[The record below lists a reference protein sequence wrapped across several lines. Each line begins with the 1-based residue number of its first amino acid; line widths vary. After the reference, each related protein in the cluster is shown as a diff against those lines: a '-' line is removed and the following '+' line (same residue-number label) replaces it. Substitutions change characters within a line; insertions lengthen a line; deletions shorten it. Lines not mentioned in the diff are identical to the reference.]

1 MKNWSIQ
8 RRVLFIALLPAAL
21 IALALSAYHARTRI
35 NEVEATT
42 VAHARALARQLA
54 PLSEFGVLSG
64 NRELLRA
71 IVRSALEE
79 DRTLARVAIV
89 GDQGEP
95 LAVAPPATAANAG
108 VPPPAAE
115 GRGPGTAPRPDAGGP
130 VTVSQPIRRT
140 LLGGID
146 GPAGPAPP
154 AVERGG
160 TIGHVVLQVD
170 LAPVRS
176 EQLAVLLESLAITG
190 LALGLT
196 ALVALR
202 IGHGVTGPVQQL
214 TRTVGRLRGG
224 DLGARPATGSG
235 GELGSLEQG
244 VTAMAQEI
252 ERTHASMRERVDAA
266 TRELQQTLTEL
277 EDRNRDLEAARLE
290 AEAASEFKSRFL
302 ANVSHEIRTPM
313 NSILGF
319 TELLHQA
326 ELDPIHADYLA
337 TIHSSAQSLL
347 TLLNG
352 ILDLSKMES
361 DRMELEPVDTDLN
374 TLLLDVFQL
383 LAPHAF
389 NKGVEFIVTPVDAA
403 MARVHADPVRLK
415 QVLINLASNAVKFT
429 ERGHVRMSGAATTR
443 TDGGVTVTFC
453 VEDSGCGIPAEAQ
466 ARLFQAFAQGQHT
479 RPAREDTEA
488 VAGTGLGLHIASE
501 IVFLMGGLIE
511 FQSEPG
517 SGSAFWFTLELEAPG
532 APAVAPAPP
541 WPRRRILYVDADA
554 ATRAAYTDMLA
565 RAAIDADAAGDAAT
579 RPPDPARHEAIAV
592 HLAADRVARGAIEP
606 VDAGLAACGLPL
618 LAHCHAH
625 TPGARQAVTA
635 AGYTHILPKTPDP
648 AVLRMA
654 VDRAVDGGDAPYPG
668 AAITATAPADAP
680 EGGLRVLVVDD
691 HPLNLKLLESYLAQP
706 GIEVVTA
713 TGSDAALQECR
724 ARRFDAVLMDIHLP
738 GRDGVATA
746 GMIRAGDGPNRDTP
760 IIAITADAFA
770 EQSQRA
776 LHAGIS
782 GVLVKPISRP
792 ILMQELAAWCAPA
805 TAGAA
810 PDPGAHAAPG
820 GEPPVVDEQAALERA
835 GGRPEVVQE
844 LFTILCRSLPASRD
858 TLAAA
863 RARGDTEAVR
873 AAAHRL
879 RGAAVYCAVPRLED
893 AVTEVERCARAGD
906 RAALDTALARLYAAI
921 DELLAHARRRAAR

>member
-64 NRELLRA
+64 NRELLRT

-89 GDQGEP
+89 GEQGEP
-95 LAVAPPATAANAG
+95 LAVAPPATA
-108 VPPPAAE
+108 E
-115 GRGPGTAPRPDAGGP
+115 GRGPGAAPRPDAGGP

-146 GPAGPAPP
+146 GPAGPASPV
-154 AVERGG
+154 VEHGG

-190 LALGLT
+190 LALALT

-202 IGHGVTGPVQQL
+202 IGRGVTGPVQQL
-214 TRTVGRLRGG
+214 TRTVGRIRGG
-224 DLGARPATGSG
+224 ELDARPATGSG

-319 TELLHQA
+319 TELLQQA

-453 VEDSGCGIPAEAQ
+453 VEDTGCGIPAEAQ

-532 APAVAPAPP
+532 APAAAPAPP
-541 WPRRRILYVDADA
+541 WPRRRILYLDTDA
-554 ATRAAYTDMLA
+554 ATRMAYTDMLA

-579 RPPDPARHEAIAV
+579 RPPDPARHDAIAV

-606 VDAGLAACGLPL
+606 VDAGLAGCGLPL

-654 VDRAVDGGDAPYPG
+654 VDRAVGGGDPLHAG
-668 AAITATAPADAP
+668 AAITDTAPADAP
-680 EGGLRVLVVDD
+680 DGGLRVLVVDD

-713 TGSDAALQECR
+713 TGSDAALRECR
-724 ARRFDAVLMDIHLP
+724 ARGFDAILMDIHLP

-746 GMIRAGDGPNRDTP
+746 GLIRTGDGPNRDTP

-810 PDPGAHAAPG
+810 APDPGARAAPG
-820 GEPPVVDEQAALERA
+820 EEPPVVDEQAALERA
-835 GGRPEVVQE
+835 GGRPEVMQE
-844 LFTILCRSLPASRD
+844 LFGILCRSLPASRD

-863 RARGDTEAVR
+863 RERGDTEAVR

-893 AVTEVERCARAGD
+893 AVTEVERRARAGD

>member
-35 NEVEATT
+35 NEIEATT

-54 PLSEFGVLSG
+54 PLSELGVLSG
-64 NRELLRA
+64 NRELLRT

-79 DRTLARVAIV
+79 DRTLARVAII
-89 GDQGEP
+89 GAQGEA
-95 LAVAPPATAANAG
+95 LAVAPAAAT
-108 VPPPAAE
+108 E
-115 GRGPGTAPRPDAGGP
+115 GPDPGTAARPDAGGP
-130 VTVSQPIRRT
+130 ATVSQPIRRT
-140 LLGGID
+140 LPGGID

-154 AVERGG
+154 AVEHGA

-176 EQLAVLLESLAITG
+176 EQLAVALESLAITG
-190 LALGLT
+190 LALALT

-202 IGHGVTGPVQQL
+202 IGRGVTGPVQQL
-214 TRTVGRLRGG
+214 TRTVGRIRGG
-224 DLGARPATGSG
+224 ELGALPATDSG

-252 ERTHASMRERVDAA
+252 ERTHASMRERVDAT

-319 TELLHQA
+319 TELLQQA

-337 TIHSSAQSLL
+337 TVHSSAQSLL

-453 VEDSGCGIPAEAQ
+453 VEDTGCGIPAEAQ

-479 RPAREDTEA
+479 RPVREDTEA

-517 SGSAFWFTLELEAPG
+517 SGSAFWFTLELEAPD
-532 APAVAPAPP
+532 APAVAPVPP
-541 WPRRRILYVDADA
+541 WPRRRILYLDADT
-554 ATRAAYTDMLA
+554 ATRTAYTDMLA
-565 RAAIDADAAGDAAT
+565 RAAVDTDAAGDAAT

-592 HLAADRVARGAIEP
+592 HLAAERVTRGAIEP

-635 AGYTHILPKTPDP
+635 AGYMHILPKTPDP

-654 VDRAVDGGDAPYPG
+654 VDRAVDGDDALHPG
-668 AAITATAPADAP
+668 APITDTVPADAP
-680 EGGLRVLVVDD
+680 GGGLRVLVVDD

-724 ARRFDAVLMDIHLP
+724 ARGFDAILMDIHLP
-738 GRDGVATA
+738 GRDGLATA
-746 GMIRAGDGPNRDTP
+746 GRIRADDGPNRDTP

-776 LHAGIS
+776 LHAGMS

-792 ILMQELAAWCAPA
+792 GLMQELAAWCGPW
-805 TAGAA
+805 TAAAAA
-810 PDPGAHAAPG
+810 PDPGARAAPG
-820 GEPPVVDEQAALERA
+820 DDPPVVDERAALERA
-835 GGRPEVVQE
+835 GGRPEVMQE
-844 LFTILCRSLPASRD
+844 LFGILCRSLPDSRD
-858 TLAAA
+858 ALAAA
-863 RARGDTEAVR
+863 RERGDTDAVG

-893 AVTEVERCARAGD
+893 AVTEVEWAARAGD

-921 DELLAHARRRAAR
+921 EELLAHARRHAAR

>member
-42 VAHARALARQLA
+42 VTHARALARQLA

-89 GDQGEP
+89 DTRGET
-95 LAVAPPATAANAG
+95 LAVAPPTAAQ
-108 VPPPAAE
+108 
-115 GRGPGTAPRPDAGGP
+115 GRGAGTAPRPATGGP
-130 VTVSQPIRRT
+130 VTVTQPIRRT

-154 AVERGG
+154 AVERRG
-160 TIGHVVLQVD
+160 TIGRVVLQVD

-190 LALGLT
+190 LALALT

-202 IGHGVTGPVQQL
+202 IGRGVTGPVQQL

-224 DLGARPATGSG
+224 DLGARPATDSG
-235 GELGSLEQG
+235 GELGSLEHG

-266 TRELQQTLTEL
+266 TRDLQQALTEL

-319 TELLHQA
+319 TELLQQA
-326 ELDPIHADYLA
+326 DLDPIHADYLA
-337 TIHSSAQSLL
+337 TIHGSAQSLL

-361 DRMELEPVDTDLN
+361 DRMELEPVDTDIN
-374 TLLLDVFQL
+374 TLLLEVYQL

-389 NKGVEFIVTPVDAA
+389 NKGVEFIVMPVDAA
-403 MARVHADPVRLK
+403 MARVHTDPVRLK

-429 ERGHVRMSGAATTR
+429 ERGHVRMSGAAATR

-453 VEDSGCGIPAEAQ
+453 VEDTGCGIPAQAQ
-466 ARLFQAFAQGQHT
+466 ARLFQAFAQGQHA
-479 RPAREDTEA
+479 RPARDDTEA

-517 SGSAFWFTLELEAPG
+517 TGSAFWFTLELEAAG
-532 APAVAPAPP
+532 APAAAPAPP
-541 WPRRRILYVDADA
+541 WPRRRILYLDADA
-554 ATRAAYTDMLA
+554 TTRTAYTDMLA

-579 RPPDPARHEAIAV
+579 RPPDPAQHEAIAV
-592 HLAADRVARGAIEP
+592 HLAADRVARGDIEP
-606 VDAGLAACGLPL
+606 VDAGLAARGLPL

-625 TPGARQAVTA
+625 TPGSRQAVTA

-654 VDRAVDGGDAPYPG
+654 IDRAVDGGDALHPG
-668 AAITATAPADAP
+668 ATATDAAPAHVP
-680 EGGLRVLVVDD
+680 GRGLRVLVVDD

-724 ARRFDAVLMDIHLP
+724 ARRFDAILMDIHLP

-746 GMIRAGDGPNRDTP
+746 GLIRAGDGANRDTP

-776 LHAGIS
+776 IHAGIS

-792 ILMQELAAWCAPA
+792 SLMQKLAAWCAPG
-805 TAGAA
+805 TTGAA
-810 PDPGAHAAPG
+810 APEPAARTAPGAD
-820 GEPPVVDEQAALERA
+820 PPIVDERAALERA
-835 GGRPEVVQE
+835 GGRPEVMQE
-844 LFTILCRSLPASRD
+844 LFGILCRSLPASRD

-863 RARGDTEAVR
+863 RERGDTEAVR

-879 RGAAVYCAVPRLED
+879 RGAAVYCAVPRLEG
-893 AVTEVERCARAGD
+893 AVTEVERHARAGD
-906 RAALDTALARLYAAI
+906 RAALDAALARLYGAI
-921 DELLAHARRRAAR
+921 DELLAHARR